1 MKIHLAT
8 LELLETVGV
17 QILHPEAVAMLHDA
31 GCRVKKDNIVQIP
44 NGLVEAC
51 IRTAPSSISIY
62 NRLGQEAMHL
72 EGRNTYFGMGT
83 DLIKTWD
90 LDSGELRESRLRDV
104 QNSVKIGDYLD
115 EIDYVASFASPA
127 TARDAHSASTTHAAT
142 KRAHVPA
149 VRCTQHR

>member
-1 MKIHLAT
+1 MEMNPGFTSQCVPTYRVLSEAQVMKIHLAT

-17 QILHPEAVAMLHDA
+17 QIMHPEAVAMLHDA

-72 EGRNTYFGMGT
+72 EGRNTYFG
-83 DLIKTWD
+83 
-90 LDSGELRESRLRDV
+90 
-104 QNSVKIGDYLD
+104 
-115 EIDYVASFASPA
+115 
-127 TARDAHSASTTHAAT
+127 
-142 KRAHVPA
+142 
-149 VRCTQHR
+149 